1 MWSNLQTILQR
12 RPLYQ
17 LCFSSALQKSST
29 SHEMYVEPLNP
40 SPGKTNRKCMK
51 MLRITE
57 YSCIAMTQSIR
68 KIMACRTVIAHSKPP
83 CVKPFQHHH
92 WNMSAKVTFC
102 IPIIPYRFP
111 KIFGWLVVY
120 LPLWKMMEFISWDDD
135 IPFPKWWESHKIPWF
150 QSTNQSSIPTNSYK
164 FPKMFGMSHSE
175 MTIPMTRH
183 PLSQSGCSP
192 GTLWY
197 LPGQVDVGRSMAFFW
212 RNYGCFM
219 DVLWMFYGCFMDV
232 LWMCSW

>member
-92 WNMSAKVTFC
+92 WNMSAKVTFAFPSFPTDSPRFLAGWWYTYPSEKWWSSSVGMMTFHSQNDGKVIKFHGSKAPTSHQSPQIHTNSPRC
-102 IPIIPYRFP
+102 LGCPILKWPSP
-111 KIFGWLVVY
+111 WQGTLCHNQGAVLGLFGTCLARWTLVV
-120 LPLWKMMEFISWDDD
+120 PLLF
-135 IPFPKWWESHKIPWF
+135 
-150 QSTNQSSIPTNSYK
+150 
-164 FPKMFGMSHSE
+164 
-175 MTIPMTRH
+175 
-183 PLSQSGCSP
+183 SG
-192 GTLWY
+192 GI
-197 LPGQVDVGRSMAFFW
+197 
-212 RNYGCFM
+212 M

>member
-92 WNMSAKVTFC
+92 WNMSAKVTFAF
-102 IPIIPYRFP
+102 PSFPTDSPRFLAGWWYTYPSEKWWSSSVGMMIIPN
-111 KIFGWLVVY
+111 I
-120 LPLWKMMEFISWDDD
+120 WKNEIHV
-135 IPFPKWWESHKIPWF
+135 PSHQPVKDV
-150 QSTNQSSIPTNSYK
+150 QRCA
-164 FPKMFGMSHSE
+164 KMFKFLMFIFSPCRITWTENHQPNSHY
-175 MTIPMTRH
+175 H
-183 PLSQSGCSP
+183 
-192 GTLWY
+192 
-197 LPGQVDVGRSMAFFW
+197 
-212 RNYGCFM
+212 
-219 DVLWMFYGCFMDV
+219 
-232 LWMCSW
+232 